1 MNAIREVL
9 AIPFG
14 WALGALY
21 DLSGN
26 YLLSLI
32 VITLVLRLA
41 LLPFAVTQ
49 QKNSAKQMRLQAKV
63 NKIRAKYAGQGR
75 EAQMK
80 ISEETQELYRREGF
94 NANTAG
100 CLPMLFQFVVM
111 IGLYGAIYA
120 PLTRVLHISDAALTA
135 LSDAY
140 YQVMGTAA
148 DAARDAYRIQ
158 LNILNKFDQI
168 VPLLQNGGDVK
179 QTDIDSIQGFIDHF
193 TIFGINLTEMPNE
206 WKTIGFSILLIPIFA
221 GVTSLLTAGYTYIK
235 QRRTN
240 PEMAKN
246 PAMGCMS
253 LTSPIISIVFSY
265 TLPAGVGFYW
275 IISNILAFIQIIALD
290 VLIKPADIIA
300 GQMIDETVERRS
312 REQSVKKRKELLD
325 AKNANGQN

>member
-1 MNAIREVL
+1 MSAVREVL

-32 VITLVLRLA
+32 VITLVLKLA
-41 LLPFAVTQ
+41 LLPLAVNQ

-63 NKIRAKYAGQGR
+63 NKIRQKYAGQGR
-75 EAQMK
+75 EGQMK
-80 ISEETQELYRREGF
+80 INEETQELYRREGF
-94 NANTAG
+94 SANTAG

-120 PLTRVLHISDAALTA
+120 PLTRVLHIGETALTA
-135 LSDAY
+135 LSEAY
-140 YQVMGTAA
+140 YQVMG
-148 DAARDAYRIQ
+148 DAANAAKDAYRIQ
-158 LNILNKFDQI
+158 LNILNKFDLIAPVVQKSGA
-168 VPLLQNGGDVK
+168 VSAQDV
-179 QTDIDSIQGFIDHF
+179 DSIQGFIDHF
-193 TIFGINLTEMPNE
+193 TIFGINLTEVPNE
-206 WKTIGFSILLIPIFA
+206 WKEIGFSLLLIPVFA
-221 GVTSLLTAGYTYIK
+221 GVTSLLTAGYTYLK
-235 QRRTN
+235 QRKTN

-253 LTSPIISIVFSY
+253 LSSPIISIVFSY

-275 IISNILAFIQIIALD
+275 IISNVLAFVQIIALD
-290 VLIKPADIIA
+290 VFIKPADIIA

-312 REQSVKKRKELLD
+312 REESVKKRKALLE
-325 AKNANGQN
+325 AKRENGQS